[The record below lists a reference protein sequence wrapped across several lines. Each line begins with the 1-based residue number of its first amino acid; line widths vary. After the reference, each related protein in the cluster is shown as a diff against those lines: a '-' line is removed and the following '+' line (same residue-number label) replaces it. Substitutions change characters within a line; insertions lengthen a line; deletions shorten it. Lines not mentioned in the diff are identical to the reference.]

1 MSNAQCDLTR
11 RWARHKLKDAF
22 SKEEAMAEDRK
33 IIDCRLMPSEQNCSL
48 AISGRENE
56 VLEIARH
63 HAVTVHG
70 HADTPELKEQLRG
83 TLRDA
88 PRGAAELY

>member
-1 MSNAQCDLTR
+1 MSNAHCDLTGVGG
-11 RWARHKLKDAF
+11 RHKLKDAF
-22 SKEEAMAEDRK
+22 SKEDAMAEDRK

-63 HAVTVHG
+63 HAITAHG
-70 HADTPELKEQLRG
+70 HADTPQLHDQLRG
-83 TLRDA
+83 ALRDVQ
-88 PRGAAELY
+88 RGTAELY